1 MSAADAKA
9 HAKTRL
15 EAFGW
20 EQSEFSSLEQLWDAE
35 SKWNYQAYNKQS
47 GTLGIPQ
54 LKGWQNVP
62 NYQTDYKVQ
71 IEHGLAYIKNKKNME
86 HQQMHGNFFKKIII
100 IKINILNGNN
110 LNNLLLYH

>member
-71 IEHGLAYIKNKKNME
+71 IEHGLAYIKNKKKYGTPTNAWK
-86 HQQMHGNFFKKIII
+86 FFQK
-100 IKINILNGNN
+100 NH
-110 LNNLLLYH
+110 YY

>member
-71 IEHGLAYIKNKKNME
+71 IEHGLTCIKNKKKIWNTNKCME
-86 HQQMHGNFFKKIII
+86 IFSKKS
-100 IKINILNGNN
+100 
-110 LNNLLLYH
+110 LLLR